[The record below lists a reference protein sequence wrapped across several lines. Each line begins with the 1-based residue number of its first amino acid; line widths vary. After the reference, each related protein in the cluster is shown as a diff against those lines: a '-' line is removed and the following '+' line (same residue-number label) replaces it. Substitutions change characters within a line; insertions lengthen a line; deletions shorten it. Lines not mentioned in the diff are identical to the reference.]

1 MANAVR
7 KEWPLLLVVDVLD
20 MLAFDRGRTT
30 LGAGGAGSGGIC
42 HFSFFCAL
50 DESGILVG
58 SQGLTAR
65 LRVPANVIYD
75 SFG

>member
-30 LGAGGAGSGGIC
+30 LGADDAGERVLAEYAVSVFFRSGMKYLTPLQPRTYGAAAGARKCGI
-42 HFSFFCAL
+42 
-50 DESGILVG
+50 
-58 SQGLTAR
+58 
-65 LRVPANVIYD
+65 
-75 SFG
+75 